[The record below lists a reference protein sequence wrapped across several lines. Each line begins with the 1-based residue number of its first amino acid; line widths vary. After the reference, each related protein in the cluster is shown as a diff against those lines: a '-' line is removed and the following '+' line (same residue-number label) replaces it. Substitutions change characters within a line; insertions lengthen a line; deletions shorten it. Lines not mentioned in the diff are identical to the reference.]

1 MPDKQMQRIIVASQN
16 PVKIQAALNGFQKM
30 FPDQT
35 FRAEGVSAPSGVN
48 HQPMTD
54 DETLQGALNRAQNA
68 RNLVGDA
75 DYWVGI
81 EGGCD
86 EMHGELVAFAWIV
99 ALSHERMGKARTG
112 TFPLPAEVARLV
124 RQGVEL
130 GEADDRVF
138 KRFNSKQGNGAVGI
152 LTRDVIDRTGYYEH
166 AVILALVPF
175 KNPDLA
181 FEERPLH

>member
-1 MPDKQMQRIIVASQN
+1 MKTIIVASKN
-16 PVKIQAALNGFQKM
+16 PVKIQAALDGFRKM
-30 FPDQT
+30 FPEEK
-35 FRAEGVSAPSGVN
+35 FRAEGVSASSEVSD
-48 HQPMTD
+48 QPMSD
-54 DETLQGALNRAQNA
+54 AETLQGALNRARNA
-68 RNLVGDA
+68 RTQTPQA

-86 EMHGELVAFAWIV
+86 EQQGVLEAFAWVV
-99 ALSHERMGKARTG
+99 ALSNERMGRSRTG
-112 TFPLPAEVARLV
+112 TFVLPAEVARLV

-138 KRFNSKQGNGAVGI
+138 RRSNSKQGNGAVGI

-181 FEERPLH
+181 FEEGV

>member
-1 MPDKQMQRIIVASQN
+1 MKTIIVASQN
-16 PVKIQAALNGFQKM
+16 PVKIQAALDGFHRM
-30 FPDQT
+30 FPEEK
-35 FRAEGVSAPSGVN
+35 FRAEGVSVPSDVSD
-48 HQPMTD
+48 QPMSD
-54 DETLQGALNRAQNA
+54 AETLQGALNRARHA
-68 RNLVGDA
+68 RAQTPQA

-86 EMHGELVAFAWIV
+86 EQRGALEAFAWV
-99 ALSHERMGKARTG
+99 VVLSRERTGRSRTG
-112 TFPLPAEVARLV
+112 TFVLPAEVARLV

-138 KRFNSKQGNGAVGI
+138 RRANSKQGNGAVGI
-152 LTRDVIDRTGYYEH
+152 LTRDVIDRTGYYVH

-181 FEERPLH
+181 FE